1 MKSLASAASCTSLQQ
16 RAGLNRHG
24 HRLLV
29 DFEDT
34 VHALQRQNDAAVA
47 CHAAA
52 DHAGATAERSDRHAA
67 PAGELDD
74 RDDLRGIGGAD
85 HEARP
90 RVIFARDVGGVA
102 LFDVT
107 AREQVRGADDRTQF
121 FFKHHLIS
129 KRMAWMQSPP

>member
-16 RAGLNRHG
+16 RPGLNRHG

-34 VHALQRQNDAAVA
+34 VHSFQRQHDAAVTR
-47 CHAAA
+47 HAAA
-52 DHAGATAERSDRHAA
+52 DHAGATAERGDRHAV

-74 RDDLRGIGGAD
+74 RDDLRGIGGAH

-90 RVIFARDVGGVA
+90 RVIFAGDVGGVA
-102 LFDVT
+102 LFDVA
-107 AREQVRGADDRTQF
+107 AREQVCGADDGTQF
-121 FFKHHLIS
+121 FFKHHMIS
-129 KRMAWMQSPP
+129 KGMTRMRS